1 MVGAAPIAP
10 NMYGKATETAIAA
23 MTRLAEVYED
33 GKSRLSAV
41 DIADNR
47 RLARPFVGKILTTLS
62 QAGLVIGSRGPG
74 GGFTLSRHP
83 RDIRL
88 VEIFRLF
95 EREDVSNNCPFGGGT
110 CGMGN
115 PCSLHDKLVRVREEM
130 DRVLQGTTLE
140 EFRVAYQ
147 VHGLRPVY
155 PGESA
160 TPVKKRESFRAL
172 KSSGSTGRRDS
183 RKR

>member
-1 MVGAAPIAP
+1 
-10 NMYGKATETAIAA
+10 MYGKATETAIAA
-23 MTRLAEVYED
+23 MTRLAEIYD
-33 GKSRLSAV
+33 GESAKISAI

-74 GGFTLSRHP
+74 GGFRLARHP

-88 VEIFRLF
+88 YEIFNLF
-95 EREDVSNNCPFGGGT
+95 EREDVSNTCPFGAGT

-115 PCSLHDKLVRVREEM
+115 PCPLHDKLVRVREEV
-130 DRVLQGTTLE
+130 DRVLHGTTLE

-155 PGESA
+155 PDDVRKPE
-160 TPVKKRESFRAL
+160 KRKSFRAT
-172 KSSGSTGRRDS
+172 KSSGSQGRKNA
-183 RKR
+183 KR

>member
-1 MVGAAPIAP
+1 
-10 NMYGKATETAIAA
+10 MYGKATETAIAA
-23 MTRLAEVYED
+23 MTRLAEVYDE

-62 QAGLVIGSRGPG
+62 AANLVVGSRGPG
-74 GGFTLSRHP
+74 GGFTLARSP
-83 RDIRL
+83 KEIRL
-88 VEIFRLF
+88 YEIFRLF
-95 EREDVSNNCPFGGGT
+95 EREDASNNCPFGGST

-115 PCSLHDKLVRVREEM
+115 PCPLHDKLVRVREEV
-130 DRVLQGTTLE
+130 DRVLHGTTLE

-155 PGESA
+155 PEEMPKGGI
-160 TPVKKRESFRAL
+160 KKRESFRAP
-172 KSSGSTGRRDS
+172 KSSGTAGRKEL
-183 RKR
+183 KRR